1 MPQLS
6 KYIQNNQKEEIML
19 IQNKALELSLFL
31 SIPATIA
38 LFIASE
44 QIVSAL
50 FGYGSFD
57 EVGVKNSA
65 KALFYFSLGL
75 PAFSLI
81 KVFSSFFFARHNTKI
96 PFYISLISVLLNIL
110 ISVFYFKSI
119 GFIIIPIATT
129 ISSWFNCILLFIF
142 LKKENLFD
150 FNSIY
155 L

>member
-1 MPQLS
+1 MH
-6 KYIQNNQKEEIML
+6 
-19 IQNKALELSLFL
+19 
-31 SIPATIA
+31 
-38 LFIASE
+38 FIASE
-44 QIVSAL
+44 QIISAL

-57 EVGVKNSA
+57 ENGVKNSA

-110 ISVFYFKSI
+110 ISIFYFKSI

-142 LKKENLFD
+142 LKKNNLFN
-150 FNSIY
+150 FN
-155 L
+155 LFL